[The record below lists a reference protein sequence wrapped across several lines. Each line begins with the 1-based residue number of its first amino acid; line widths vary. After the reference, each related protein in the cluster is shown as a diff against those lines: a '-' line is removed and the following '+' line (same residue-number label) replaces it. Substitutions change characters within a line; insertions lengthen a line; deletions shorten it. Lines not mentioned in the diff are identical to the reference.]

1 MMNAASREALAT
13 LRERLDA
20 LSGRFSTGEGRI
32 GLAGELYS
40 VARLLSNEPRLR
52 RTIADPASDPQ
63 SRGELINGL
72 VDGKVSASAA
82 ELVRLAAEQRWSA
95 PWDLVDALEQVA
107 DDALFTAAESESQ
120 LDEVEDELFRFERIL
135 DGQPSLTTLLDAAA
149 VQPARRIEL
158 LRSLLAGKVTGVTME
173 LLEHAVG
180 SSRKRN
186 IELTI
191 DRLLEAAAQ
200 RKERSIARVVSAV
213 DLNAEQ
219 ESRIATAL
227 AAIYGRPMSVRT
239 EIDPGVRGGLVI
251 RVGDEVIDGSVASR
265 FAAVRKALAS

>member
-82 ELVRLAAEQRWSA
+82 DLVRLAAEQRWSA
-95 PWDLVDALEQVA
+95 WDLVDALEQVA